1 MSNKTHIVIHH
12 SATPD
17 NITLKDF
24 DAIRRHHLNQG
35 WRDIGY
41 HWVVEKVNGILTA
54 IPGRPEWGTG
64 AHCPGRNQDG
74 IGICVVGNFQE
85 TVPDPEIYPV
95 VANLCKQ
102 IMARHPI
109 QEIGGHRDYTA
120 TACPGQHFDIE
131 KVRQLVKGGSAVQGS
146 AVQNV
151 KVVVKGKEL
160 PGKLIDGQTYVPIR
174 ALIETLN
181 NQVVWDEK
189 DRIAVVK

>member
-1 MSNKTHIVIHH
+1 MRRMPKTYIVIHH
-12 SATPD
+12 SASSD
-17 NITLKDF
+17 HCTLKDF
-24 DAIRRHHLNQG
+24 DSIKRWHVEHNG

-41 HWVVEKVNGILTA
+41 HWVIERVNGKLTA
-54 IPGRPEWGTG
+54 IPGRPEWDTG
-64 AHCPGRNQDG
+64 AHCPGRNTDG

-95 VANLCKQ
+95 VANMCKQ
-102 IMARHPI
+102 ILARHTI
-109 QEIGGHRDYTA
+109 REIGGHRDYTA
-120 TACPGQHFDIE
+120 TACPGQHFNVE
-131 KVRQLVKGGSAVQGS
+131 KIRQLVKGGDEILED
-146 AVQNV
+146 V
-151 KVVVKGKEL
+151 KVIVKGKEL